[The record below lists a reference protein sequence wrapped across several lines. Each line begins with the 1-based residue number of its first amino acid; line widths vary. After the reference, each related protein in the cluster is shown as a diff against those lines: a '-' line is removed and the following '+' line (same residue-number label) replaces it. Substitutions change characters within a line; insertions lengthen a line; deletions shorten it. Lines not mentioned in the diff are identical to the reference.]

1 MFYEDEYE
9 DDETAPEEESFPVEE
24 GDNYQDFA
32 ENPQEPVG
40 KSQGSAGN
48 PQGEDGNK
56 QGGKESLSSLKQKGG
71 QGSKND
77 ANKLNDALSKNKGAA
92 AANALASQKGNKQNK
107 DGENPDDEENPEEG
121 NSVEDKL
128 DKAAKAGASE
138 VIKKAASTYMQA
150 HGVPAP
156 AADKISE
163 TVVDS
168 EAGQKVIDEAIK
180 KFKDQK
186 KQLILKAIGAIL
198 PHLISVFCIAFI
210 VASVIVAFATIV
222 EKVEG
227 FVIGVSTGV
236 EKFVNFAT
244 GNGWQTEEEEFFKT
258 LQDQY
263 EFSLEYSD
271 TGIDIPLLAATIH
284 YNKMIDVTVYEDS
297 PEMDSTD
304 QIPESSDSNDGMFDN
319 LIASEQTKSFYYV
332 ANDKLGSLT
341 DFRIGQRRLIGHMVD
356 IDIVWGKYK
365 FWDAVDAWGD
375 FFKFFGVSVGDTVIE
390 TVLDGLNPLSFYE
403 NIRETAAYNSS
414 QFEDSDG
421 KFGYYVR
428 NVEYEAEEL
437 IELIKNAFGDNGEKA
452 GGNEIRNDTSD
463 KETKREKG
471 IWPAPNYVLTYNEEK
486 YFEYLVNVYIPGTF
500 YSSLNSQEE
509 AENREE
515 FERIAKDIFDQRE
528 AYYHLMGNSATSL
541 ENSKDNEI
549 TVTLRDCDGKMSV
562 EVVTLEEYI
571 KGVLY
576 AEGGLNNPEEYLK
589 AQAIALKNYL
599 YASNG
604 ATIENMPK
612 NLTISS
618 CDAKQLF
625 CNTEKGCHFLNDEG
639 NTLVSGADNSGGYYL
654 EPVTLSDHKAKL
666 KRVLDETLEIFIVDG
681 SDKIVLTDSIS
692 TVPDGGSLGSNVMDK
707 SSAITMAKNGSTYE
721 AILNKYFTGNFKT
734 VQLKKF
740 SFPLDL
746 MYNTI
751 GSRFGY
757 RNHPIQ
763 NCCKMHSGIDLGAPQ
778 ESSIYSYADGEVVI
792 NQYHSSYGFYLV
804 IGHGENINGVYEYY
818 TLYAHQV
825 RQPLVFV
832 GEKVSAGQLVGYVG
846 STGSSTGPHLHYEM
860 YTLVNGV
867 KQPMDP
873 YIYLESLGAS
883 LGTSKEAYSSEYI
896 CINAGHS
903 ACR

>member
-9 DDETAPEEESFPVEE
+9 DEEMAPEEESFPVDEE
-24 GDNYQDFA
+24 DNYQD
-32 ENPQEPVG
+32 ETSRGQL
-40 KSQGSAGN
+40 
-48 PQGEDGNK
+48 GNK
-56 QGGKESLSSLKQKGG
+56 QTGNESLGALKQKSG

-92 AANALASQKGNKQNK
+92 AASALANSQKANQQNQ
-107 DGENPDDEENPEEG
+107 DGENPEDEDNPEDG
-121 NSVEDKL
+121 DNLDSKL
-128 DKAAKAGASE
+128 ENAAKAGASE
-138 VIKKAASTYMQA
+138 AIKKAASTYMQA

-168 EAGQKVIDEAIK
+168 EAGQKVIDEAVK

-186 KQLILKAIGAIL
+186 KKLILKILGAIL

-210 VASVIVAFATIV
+210 VASVVVAVAAIV

-227 FVIGVSTGV
+227 VIIGVSTGV

-271 TGIDIPLLAATIH
+271 TGIDIPLLASTIH

-297 PEMDSTD
+297 PEMDSTEG
-304 QIPESSDSNDGMFDN
+304 IPESSDSNEGMFDN

-341 DFRIGQRRLIGHMVD
+341 DFRIGHRRLIGHMMDV
-356 IDIVWGKYK
+356 DIVWGKYK
-365 FWDAVDAWGD
+365 FWDAVDAWGE
-375 FFKFFGVSVGDTVIE
+375 FFKFFGVSVGDTIIE
-390 TVLDGLNPLSFYE
+390 TVLDALNPAAIYE
-403 NIRETAAYNSS
+403 HIRTAIAYESD
-414 QFEDSDG
+414 QYADSDG

-428 NVEYEAEEL
+428 NVEYEGEEL
-437 IELIKNAFGDNGEKA
+437 INLIKSAFGDNGENA
-452 GGNEIRNDTSD
+452 GGDEIRNDTSD
-463 KETKREKG
+463 KETKRNKG
-471 IWPAPNYVLTYNEEK
+471 IWPAPNYVLTYNEDK

-500 YSSLNSQEE
+500 YSSFNSQEE
-509 AENREE
+509 AEHRED
-515 FERIAKDIFDQRE
+515 FERIAREMFDQRE
-528 AYYHLMGNSATSL
+528 AYYHLIGDSAISL
-541 ENSKDNEI
+541 ENSKDNNI
-549 TVTLRDCDGKMSV
+549 TVTLRDCEGKMSV

-604 ATIENMPK
+604 VSASNMPR

-618 CDAKQLF
+618 CDNKQLF

-639 NTLVSGADNSGGYYL
+639 NTLVSGADSSGGYYL
-654 EPVTLSDHKAKL
+654 EPVTLSDHKSKL
-666 KRVLDETLEIFIVDG
+666 KRVLDETFEMFIVDEN
-681 SDKIVLTDSIS
+681 DKIVLTDSIS
-692 TVPDGGSLGSNVMDK
+692 IVPDGETLGSNVMDK
-707 SSAITMAKNGSTYE
+707 SSAINMAKNNSTYD
-721 AILNKYFTGNFKT
+721 AILSTFFTGT
-734 VQLKKF
+734 LKKIELKKY

-763 NCCKMHSGIDLGAPQ
+763 FCCKMHSGIDLGAPQ
-778 ESSIYSYADGEVVI
+778 ESSIYSYADGQVVTS
-792 NQYHSSYGFYLV
+792 QYHNSYGFYLV
-804 IGHGENINGVYEYY
+804 IGHGENVNGVFEYY

-825 RQPLVFV
+825 RQPLVSV
-832 GEKVSAGQLVGYVG
+832 GEKVSAGQLVGHVG
-846 STGSSTGPHLHYEM
+846 STGASTGPHLHYEM
-860 YTLVNGV
+860 YNLVNGV

-873 YIYLESLGAS
+873 YIHLEPLGAS
-883 LGTSKEAYSSEYI
+883 LGTSKVAYSSESA
-896 CINAGHS
+896 CISAGHS